1 MDNFIE
7 LIKEGTISTIEGL
20 LGMAPEVSLKDRE
33 ELQEHSTVVPPAVLV
48 DITVEGEG
56 NGKMQAIIPPTVATA
71 LSDMMM
77 GGEGI
82 QKEEMEEDDLDAT
95 KEIISNILGAVS
107 STLSA
112 QNELPKMNF
121 TITDIAFKNAES
133 TIYLGDFKN
142 LLVYDFSIG
151 DLHNVIMFTLD
162 AELIKSIEGAGVKE
176 SAAPAFESHQSSAPA
191 PQQGGN
197 FAPAAHLGTEEM
209 RNISLL
215 MDVRLTIRVRIG
227 SKKMLLRDVINMDI
241 GSIIE
246 LNQLANEPLDILVDN
261 KKIAEGEVVIV
272 DGNFGIQI
280 TTIGSKKERLEQL
293 KN

>member
-7 LIKEGTISTIEGL
+7 LLKDGTVSTIDGL
-20 LGMAPEVSLKDRE
+20 LGMAPEVTLKEKE
-33 ELQEHSTVVPPAVLV
+33 ELQEHSSVVPPAVLV
-48 DITVEGEG
+48 DIDVEGEAE
-56 NGKMQAIIPPTVATA
+56 GKMQAIIPPSVATA

-77 GGEGI
+77 GGEGV

-95 KEIISNILGAVS
+95 KEIVSNILGAVS

-121 TITDIAFKNAES
+121 SIKEITFKNAES
-133 TIYLGDFKN
+133 TIYLGDFQN

-151 DLHNVIMFTLD
+151 ELHNVVMFALD
-162 AELIKSIEGAGVKE
+162 QILINNIEGGGGAPE
-176 SAAPAFESHQSSAPA
+176 PAAAPAQEAAPVTPPSHGANYAQPA
-191 PQQGGN
+191 N
-197 FAPAAHLGTEEM
+197 LGSEEM

-215 MDVRLTIRVRIG
+215 MDVRLTVRVRIG
-227 SKKMLLRDVINMDI
+227 TKKMLLRDVINMDI

>member
-7 LIKEGTISTIEGL
+7 LLKDGTVSTIDGL
-20 LGMAPEVSLKDRE
+20 LGMAPDVTLKERE
-33 ELQEHSTVVPPAVLV
+33 ELQEHSSVVPPAVLV
-48 DITVEGEG
+48 DIDVEGEAE
-56 NGKMQAIIPPTVATA
+56 GKMQAIIPPSVATA

-95 KEIISNILGAVS
+95 KEIVSNILGAVS

-112 QNELPKMNF
+112 QNDLPKMNF
-121 TITDIAFKNAES
+121 SIKEITFKNAES

-151 DLHNVIMFTLD
+151 ELHNVVMFAID
-162 AELIKSIEGAGVKE
+162 KNLIDSIEGGGAVE
-176 SAAPAFESHQSSAPA
+176 APAAPAGDMPSTPPPASHGANYAQPA
-191 PQQGGN
+191 N
-197 FAPAAHLGTEEM
+197 LGSEEM

-227 SKKMLLRDVINMDI
+227 TKKMLLRDVINMDI

>member
-1 MDNFIE
+1 MESFIE
-7 LIKEGTISTIEGL
+7 LLKDGTVSTIDGL
-20 LGMAPEVSLKDRE
+20 LGMAPDVTLKDRE
-33 ELQEHSTVVPPAVLV
+33 ELQEHSSVVPPAVLV
-48 DITVEGEG
+48 DIDVEGEAE
-56 NGKMQAIIPPTVATA
+56 GKMQAIVPPSVATA

-77 GGEGI
+77 GGEGV

-95 KEIISNILGAVS
+95 KEIVSNILGAVS

-121 TITDIAFKNAES
+121 AIKDITFKNAES

-151 DLHNVIMFTLD
+151 ELSNVIMFAID
-162 AELIKSIEGAGVKE
+162 QGLINSIEGGGAAE
-176 SAAPAFESHQSSAPA
+176 APAAA
-191 PQQGGN
+191 PQQDAAPT
-197 FAPAAHLGTEEM
+197 APAGHGANYAQPANLGSEEM

-227 SKKMLLRDVINMDI
+227 TKKMLLRDVINMDI

-280 TTIGSKKERLEQL
+280 TSIGTKKERLEQL

>member
-7 LIKEGTISTIEGL
+7 LLKDGTVSTIDGL
-20 LGMAPEVSLKDRE
+20 LGMAPDVSLKDRE
-33 ELQEHSTVVPPAVLV
+33 ELQEHSSVVPPAVLI
-48 DITVEGEG
+48 DIDVEGEG
-56 NGKMQAIIPPTVATA
+56 EGKMQAIIPPSVATA

-77 GGEGI
+77 GGEGV

-95 KEIISNILGAVS
+95 KEIVSNILGAVS

-121 TITDIAFKNAES
+121 SIKEITFKNAES

-151 DLHNVIMFTLD
+151 ELSNVIMFAID
-162 AELIKSIEGAGVKE
+162 KKMIDSIEGSGVQE
-176 SAAPAFESHQSSAPA
+176 APAAPLQAAPSAPPA
-191 PQQGGN
+191 GQGGN
-197 FAPAAHLGTEEM
+197 FAQPANLGSEEM

-227 SKKMLLRDVINMDI
+227 SKRMLLRDVINMDI

>member
-7 LIKEGTISTIEGL
+7 LLKSGTVSTIEGL
-20 LGMAPEVSLKDRE
+20 LGMAPEISLKERE
-33 ELQEHSTVVPPAVLV
+33 ELQEHSSIVPPAVIVEV
-48 DITVEGEG
+48 DVEGEG
-56 NGKMQAIIPPTVATA
+56 NGKMQVIIPPTVATA

-77 GGEGI
+77 GGEGE

-95 KEIISNILGAVS
+95 KEIVSNILGAVS

-112 QNELPKMNF
+112 QNELPKMSF
-121 TITDIAFKNAES
+121 SIKDIAFKNAES
-133 TIYLGDFKN
+133 TVYLGDFKN
-142 LLVYDFSIG
+142 LVVFDFSIG
-151 DLHNVIMFTLD
+151 ELQNVIMFAMD
-162 AELIKSIEGAGVKE
+162 HALIDSISGEAPQE
-176 SAAPAFESHQSSAPA
+176 SAPEKIQPAAPAALAAATGHAPSH
-191 PQQGGN
+191 N
-197 FAPAAHLGTEEM
+197 LGSEEM
-209 RNISLL
+209 RNIALL

-241 GSIIE
+241 GSIVE

-293 KN
+293 KA